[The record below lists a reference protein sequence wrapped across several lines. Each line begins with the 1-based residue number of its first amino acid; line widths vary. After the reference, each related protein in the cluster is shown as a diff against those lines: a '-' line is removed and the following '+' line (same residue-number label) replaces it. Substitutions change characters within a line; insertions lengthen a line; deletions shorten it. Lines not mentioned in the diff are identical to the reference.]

1 MTDDTVFDVQH
12 LTVTFGKKK
21 NARDAVKDISFTL
34 KQGEILGL
42 VGESGSGK
50 TTTTRVLTRLL
61 LPTSGEVKYK
71 GTDVTRFNAKQR
83 EEFRRQV
90 QMVFQNPFDSLN
102 PRLRVGEII
111 AEGIDN
117 FKLANNKAD
126 REKQVIDLLQAVGL
140 PKNAIDRYPHEFSGG
155 QRQRIG
161 IARALAVQPSILCL
175 DEPVSALDV
184 SVQAQIINLLKSL
197 RVKRDLTFL
206 FIAHDLSVVNYISD
220 RILVMFQGRIVE
232 SGPTRAVYQNPLH
245 PYTQSLL
252 SAVPTTKLDSSITYE
267 PYQGQR
273 LGLQGDFVEK
283 EPQHWVLEN
292 DI

>member
-1 MTDDTVFDVQH
+1 M
-12 LTVTFGKKK
+12 
-21 NARDAVKDISFTL
+21 
-34 KQGEILGL
+34 
-42 VGESGSGK
+42 
-50 TTTTRVLTRLL
+50 
-61 LPTSGEVKYK
+61 
-71 GTDVTRFNAKQR
+71 
-83 EEFRRQV
+83 
-90 QMVFQNPFDSLN
+90 
-102 PRLRVGEII
+102 
-111 AEGIDN
+111 
-117 FKLANNKAD
+117 
-126 REKQVIDLLQAVGL
+126 
-140 PKNAIDRYPHEFSGG
+140 
-155 QRQRIG
+155 
-161 IARALAVQPSILCL
+161 

-252 SAVPTTKLDSSITYE
+252 SAVPTTKLDSPITYE
-267 PYQGQR
+267 PFQGQP
-273 LGLQGDFVEK
+273 LGVQGNFVER

>member
-61 LPTSGEVKYK
+61 SPTSGEVKYK

-252 SAVPTTKLDSSITYE
+252 SAVPTTELDSPITYE
-267 PYQGQR
+267 PYQGQP
-273 LGLQGDFVEK
+273 LGVQGDFVER

>member
-61 LPTSGEVKYK
+61 SPTSGEVKYK

-161 IARALAVQPSILCL
+161 IARA
-175 DEPVSALDV
+175 
-184 SVQAQIINLLKSL
+184 
-197 RVKRDLTFL
+197 
-206 FIAHDLSVVNYISD
+206 
-220 RILVMFQGRIVE
+220 
-232 SGPTRAVYQNPLH
+232 
-245 PYTQSLL
+245 
-252 SAVPTTKLDSSITYE
+252 
-267 PYQGQR
+267 
-273 LGLQGDFVEK
+273 
-283 EPQHWVLEN
+283 
-292 DI
+292 

>member
-61 LPTSGEVKYK
+61 SPTSGEVKYK

-83 EEFRRQV
+83 EVFRRQV

-252 SAVPTTKLDSSITYE
+252 SAVPTTKLDSPITYE
-267 PYQGQR
+267 PYQGQP
-273 LGLQGDFVEK
+273 LGVQGDFVER